1 MIIAIIFASK
11 AKIIKINKDILEIK
25 YYNYNNN
32 KFAIKKQI
40 KWKQDT

>member
-11 AKIIKINKDILEIK
+11 AKIVKINKDTLEIK

-32 KFAIKKQI
+32 KNFAIKKQI
-40 KWKQDT
+40 KW